1 MNLYQGIYGELEYDE
16 GKEQH
21 VLSEYDEDKGFF
33 DFLKP
38 KNDNNDFN
46 NEQLRLLDMIWKR
59 ILELLRVLEV
69 EKHRQFVR
77 KLHI

>member
-1 MNLYQGIYGELEYDE
+1 MHAEDVMNLYQGIYGELEHDE
-16 GKEQH
+16 RKEQH

-46 NEQLRLLDMIWKR
+46 NEQIEAIRYD
-59 ILELLRVLEV
+59 
-69 EKHRQFVR
+69 
-77 KLHI
+77 